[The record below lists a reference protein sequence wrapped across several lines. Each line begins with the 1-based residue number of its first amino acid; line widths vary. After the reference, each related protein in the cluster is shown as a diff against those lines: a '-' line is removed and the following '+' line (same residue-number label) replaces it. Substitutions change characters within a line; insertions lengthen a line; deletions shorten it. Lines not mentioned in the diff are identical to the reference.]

1 MPNMSAQNAPQVDD
15 FGPAVE
21 RRGDI
26 EGHTVSFLTI
36 REDSDLAPMF
46 AMSDLPDGRCQCP
59 HFGYVFAG
67 TLTFTFPD
75 HAETAR
81 AGDAFAVAP
90 GHTPA
95 ATAGSEFVM
104 FSPAKEYA
112 ELDAALAALMQKMQ
126 ANQSPS

>member
-1 MPNMSAQNAPQVDD
+1 MPSISAQSAPQVDD

-36 REDSDLAPMF
+36 REDSDLAPLF
-46 AMSDLPDGRCQCP
+46 SMSDLPEGRCHCP
-59 HFGYVFAG
+59 HHGYVFAG
-67 TLTFTFPD
+67 TLTFTFAD
-75 HAETAR
+75 RVETAH
-81 AGDAFAVAP
+81 AGEAFAVGP

-104 FSPAKEYA
+104 FSPEKEYA
-112 ELDAALAALMQKMQ
+112 ELDAAMAAVMAKMH
-126 ANQSPS
+126 AS